1 MTGAPEREDDA
12 AVGSLGLRDN
22 GDHML
27 ADAELLRSGLAE
39 RDDARG
45 MITEVHGG
53 LVTRDGG
60 DGSLDGVTHPQR
72 SQGALGGLSG
82 KQLFHRHGIDGHAR
96 RAGKGRA
103 IQFRKP
109 EQGGP
114 PVNSTAR
121 WPKRLEHLAW
131 LLRAEAVAVVVA
143 TADPPSTLFAHRIEA
158 ADWHAI
164 LGQDAFA
171 RAAGGAFAVSVPSGR
186 WGDGSAFAVVA
197 PIETWNG
204 PAVLCALRREMPF
217 DALDVIAATSAA
229 QLLAMMASDGRELAG
244 AQRRAAELDQRLD
257 VLGGIGEGLVD
268 ARDASAVLARAAA
281 EVARRM
287 GADATSI
294 MLIEGDELRLRA
306 SVGLP
311 TEVHLGRGQRLDQ
324 GIAGWVARSGEKIVL
339 RGRVTDERFHGVDPD
354 ARESISVPLRVG
366 DDVLGVLS
374 VKRPH
379 EAEGFSGR
387 QTLLDG
393 IAADLSR
400 ALQAMN
406 VIAALEQQ
414 RQHAEGYADVALAV
428 AAGDAHA
435 AARAAAE
442 SFGHHAVALRSASGN
457 VLAVYS
463 QDDDPECR
471 AAALSASES
480 SVGGA
485 DVAGATGVGFARHDP
500 LYEPDDAEVAQR
512 AADTLALL
520 GRAELKRESGR
531 VLRVLAVEDHPVM
544 QLGVRA
550 LLEREGLIVV
560 GLTSTCTEAIGL
572 LEEAQPDVVLCD
584 LHLPDADGAEAIIR
598 LRSEAPA
605 LPIVAFSID
614 RSPELIRS
622 VLRAGGNGYVS
633 KDTPASRVIAAL
645 HAAVEGLV
653 PLGRESASAIA
664 KSEAPDPRAQQRGE
678 AEPERAA
685 KSAAPVPNGG
695 TPSGPAEEAST
706 HEPLTPR
713 ELELL
718 RYMAEGYTNKE
729 IARAMVLAEDTVKK
743 GVQMLIAKL
752 GAADRTHAVVL
763 ALRNHLID

>member
-1 MTGAPEREDDA
+1 
-12 AVGSLGLRDN
+12 
-22 GDHML
+22 
-27 ADAELLRSGLAE
+27 
-39 RDDARG
+39 
-45 MITEVHGG
+45 
-53 LVTRDGG
+53 VT
-60 DGSLDGVTHPQR
+60 
-72 SQGALGGLSG
+72 
-82 KQLFHRHGIDGHAR
+82 
-96 RAGKGRA
+96 
-103 IQFRKP
+103 
-109 EQGGP
+109 
-114 PVNSTAR
+114 VNSTAR
-121 WPKRLEHLAW
+121 WPARLEHLAW

-143 TADPPSTLFAHRIEA
+143 TADPPSTVFSHRIDG
-158 ADWHAI
+158 ADWNSI

-171 RAAGGAFAVSVPSGR
+171 RAAGGAFAVAVPSGR
-186 WGDGSAFAVVA
+186 WGDEAAFAVVA

-204 PAVLCALRREMPF
+204 PAVLCALRREIPF
-217 DALDVIAATSAA
+217 DALDVIAASSAA
-229 QLLAMMASDGRELAG
+229 QLLALMASDGRDLAN
-244 AQRRAAELDQRLD
+244 AQRQATELDERLD

-287 GADATSI
+287 GAGASSI
-294 MLIEGDELRLRA
+294 MLVEGDELRLRA

-311 TEVHLGRGQRLDQ
+311 SDVHLGRGQRLDE
-324 GIAGWVARSGEKIVL
+324 GIAGWVATSGEKVVL

-366 DDVLGVLS
+366 DEVLGVLS
-374 VKRPH
+374 VKRPQ
-379 EAEGFSGR
+379 EPDGFTGR

-400 ALQAMN
+400 SLRAMN
-406 VIAALEQQ
+406 VISTLQ
-414 RQHAEGYADVALAV
+414 RERERAQGFADVALAV
-428 AAGDAHA
+428 AAGDAHR

-442 SFGHHAVALRSASGN
+442 GFGHHAVALRGPSGK
-457 VLAVYS
+457 VLGVYAP
-463 QDDDPECR
+463 DDDPGCR

-480 SVGGA
+480 
-485 DVAGATGVGFARHDP
+485 VAGIDAPGATGVGFARHDP
-500 LYEPDDAEVAQR
+500 AYEADDAELGQR
-512 AADTLALL
+512 TADTLALL
-520 GRAELKRESGR
+520 GRAEVKREGGR

-544 QLGVRA
+544 QLGVRS

-560 GLTSTCTEAIGL
+560 GLTSTCAEAIGL

-584 LHLPDADGAEAIIR
+584 LHLPDADGADAITR
-598 LRSEAPA
+598 LRAEAPA

-614 RSPELIRS
+614 RSPELIRA

-653 PLGRESASAIA
+653 ALGREAAASIA
-664 KSEAPDPRAQQRGE
+664 KVEG
-678 AEPERAA
+678 AEPRTQAH
-685 KSAAPVPNGG
+685 AAPAEPDNTRGDTRGDKGTAAAVPNGD
-695 TPSGPAEEAST
+695 TPDGSSEGSTPHEA
-706 HEPLTPR
+706 LTPR

-729 IARAMVLAEDTVKK
+729 VARAMVLAEDTVKK

>member
-1 MTGAPEREDDA
+1 MLGER
-12 AVGSLGLRDN
+12 
-22 GDHML
+22 
-27 ADAELLRSGLAE
+27 
-39 RDDARG
+39 
-45 MITEVHGG
+45 
-53 LVTRDGG
+53 
-60 DGSLDGVTHPQR
+60 
-72 SQGALGGLSG
+72 
-82 KQLFHRHGIDGHAR
+82 
-96 RAGKGRA
+96 GKGRA

-109 EQGGP
+109 ERGGP

-143 TADPPSTLFAHRIEA
+143 ATDPPSTVFSHRIES

-164 LGQDAFA
+164 LGADAFA

-186 WGDGSAFAVVA
+186 WGEGEEAAFAVVA

-204 PAVLCALRREMPF
+204 PAVLCALRRQMPF
-217 DALDVIAATSAA
+217 DALDVVAATSAA
-229 QLLAMMASDGRELAG
+229 QLLALMASDGRDLAS

-287 GADATSI
+287 GAGATSI
-294 MLIEGDELRLRA
+294 MLVEGDELRLRA

-311 TEVHLGRGQRLDQ
+311 TNVHLGRGQRLGE
-324 GIAGWVARSGEKIVL
+324 GIAGWVATSGEKIVL
-339 RGRVTDERFHGVDPD
+339 RGRVTDERFQGVDPE

-374 VKRPH
+374 VKRPQ
-379 EAEGFSGR
+379 EADGFSGR

-406 VIAALEQQ
+406 VIAALE
-414 RQHAEGYADVALAV
+414 REREHAEGFADVAFAV
-428 AAGDAHA
+428 AAGDAHG

-442 SFGHHAVALRSASGN
+442 SFGHHAVALRDPSGK
-457 VLAVYS
+457 VLAVYAP
-463 QDDDPECR
+463 DDDPECR

-480 SVGGA
+480 GGSGGVVGT
-485 DVAGATGVGFARHDP
+485 TGVGFARHDDP
-500 LYEPDDAEVAQR
+500 TYEPDEAALAQR

-520 GRAELKRESGR
+520 GRAEIKRER
-531 VLRVLAVEDHPVM
+531 RAVLRVLAVEDHPVM

-560 GLTSTCTEAIGL
+560 GLTSTCSEAIGL

-584 LHLPDADGAEAIIR
+584 LHLPDADGAEAVAR
-598 LRSEAPA
+598 LRAEAPA

-614 RSPELIRS
+614 RSPELIRA
-622 VLRAGGNGYVS
+622 VLRAGGNGYIS
-633 KDTPASRVIAAL
+633 KDAPASRVIAAL

-653 PLGRESASAIA
+653 ALGREAAASIA
-664 KSEAPDPRAQQRGE
+664 RADVSDLPTPPRGE
-678 AEPERAA
+678 PIEPE
-685 KSAAPVPNGG
+685 SAGKGVPSVVPNGVAPNG
-695 TPSGPAEEAST
+695 SGEGALT

-713 ELELL
+713 ELGML

-729 IARAMVLAEDTVKK
+729 VARAMVLAEDTVKK

>member
-1 MTGAPEREDDA
+1 
-12 AVGSLGLRDN
+12 VFS
-22 GDHML
+22 
-27 ADAELLRSGLAE
+27 
-39 RDDARG
+39 
-45 MITEVHGG
+45 
-53 LVTRDGG
+53 
-60 DGSLDGVTHPQR
+60 
-72 SQGALGGLSG
+72 
-82 KQLFHRHGIDGHAR
+82 
-96 RAGKGRA
+96 
-103 IQFRKP
+103 
-109 EQGGP
+109 
-114 PVNSTAR
+114 
-121 WPKRLEHLAW
+121 
-131 LLRAEAVAVVVA
+131 
-143 TADPPSTLFAHRIEA
+143 HRIEG

-186 WGDGSAFAVVA
+186 WGDEVAFAVVA

-217 DALDVIAATSAA
+217 DTLDVIAATSAA
-229 QLLAMMASDGRELAG
+229 QLLAMMASDGRDLAG
-244 AQRRAAELDQRLD
+244 AQRRAAELDERLD

-287 GADATSI
+287 GAGASSI
-294 MLIEGDELRLRA
+294 MLVEGDELRLRA

-311 TEVHLGRGQRLDQ
+311 TNIRLGSAQRLGE
-324 GIAGWVARSGEKIVL
+324 GIAGWVATSGEKIVL

-374 VKRPH
+374 VKRPQ
-379 EAEGFSGR
+379 EADGFSGR

-406 VIAALEQQ
+406 VIAALQ
-414 RQHAEGYADVALAV
+414 REREHAEGFADVALAV
-428 AAGDAHA
+428 AAGDPHA
-435 AARAAAE
+435 AARATAE
-442 SFGHHAVALRSASGN
+442 SFGHHAVALRSASGK
-457 VLAVYS
+457 VLAVYAP
-463 QDDDPECR
+463 DDDPDCR
-471 AAALSASES
+471 AAALAASES
-480 SVGGA
+480 LGGGA
-485 DVAGATGVGFARHDP
+485 DIAGATGVGFARHDP
-500 LYEPDDAEVAQR
+500 SYEPDEAALAQR
-512 AADTLALL
+512 AADTLALI
-520 GRAELKRESGR
+520 GRAEIRRESGR

-560 GLTSTCTEAIGL
+560 GLTSTCSEAIGL
-572 LEEAQPDVVLCD
+572 LEDAQPDVVLCD
-584 LHLPDADGAEAIIR
+584 LHLPDADGAEAIARIR
-598 LRSEAPA
+598 AEAPA

-614 RSPELIRS
+614 RSPDLVRA

-653 PLGRESASAIA
+653 VLGREAASSIA
-664 KSEAPDPRAQQRGE
+664 KPESIEAKIPPRPE
-678 AEPERAA
+678 PAEPGNGG
-685 KSAAPVPNGG
+685 KVQSAAMPNGG
-695 TPSGPAEEAST
+695 TPNGPTDSTAT

-729 IARAMVLAEDTVKK
+729 VARAMVLAEDTVKK

-763 ALRNHLID
+763 ALRGHLIE

>member
-1 MTGAPEREDDA
+1 
-12 AVGSLGLRDN
+12 
-22 GDHML
+22 
-27 ADAELLRSGLAE
+27 
-39 RDDARG
+39 
-45 MITEVHGG
+45 
-53 LVTRDGG
+53 
-60 DGSLDGVTHPQR
+60 
-72 SQGALGGLSG
+72 
-82 KQLFHRHGIDGHAR
+82 
-96 RAGKGRA
+96 
-103 IQFRKP
+103 
-109 EQGGP
+109 
-114 PVNSTAR
+114 
-121 WPKRLEHLAW
+121 
-131 LLRAEAVAVVVA
+131 VAVVVA
-143 TADPPSTLFAHRIEA
+143 TADPPSTLFSHRIEA

-164 LGQDAFA
+164 LGEDAFA

-186 WGDGSAFAVVA
+186 WGDEAAFAVVS

-217 DALDVIAATSAA
+217 DALDVVAATSAA
-229 QLLAMMASDGRELAG
+229 QLLALMASDGRDLAG
-244 AQRRAAELDQRLD
+244 AQRRAAELDERLD
-257 VLGGIGEGLVD
+257 VLGGLGAGLVD

-287 GADATSI
+287 GAGATSI

-311 TEVHLGRGQRLDQ
+311 SEVRLGRGQRLSE
-324 GIAGWVARSGEKIVL
+324 GIAGWVATSGEKIVL
-339 RGRVTDERFHGVDPD
+339 SGRVTDERFHGVDPD

-366 DDVLGVLS
+366 DDMLGVLS
-374 VKRPH
+374 VKRPQ
-379 EAEGFSGR
+379 EADGFSGR

-406 VIAALEQQ
+406 VISALQQQ
-414 RQHAEGYADVALAV
+414 REHAEGFADVALAV
-428 AAGDAHA
+428 AAGDARG

-442 SFGHHAVALRSASGN
+442 SFGHHAVALRNAKGR
-457 VLAVYS
+457 VIAVYAD
-463 QDDDPECR
+463 DDDPDCR

-480 SVGGA
+480 PLSTTGSLRSSDTA
-485 DVAGATGVGFARHDP
+485 QATGVGFARHDP
-500 LYEPDDAEVAQR
+500 AYERDDAALAQR
-512 AADTLALL
+512 TADTLALL
-520 GRAELKRESGR
+520 GRTTEMRRESGR

-550 LLEREGLIVV
+550 LLEREGLNVV
-560 GLTSTCTEAIGL
+560 GLTSTCSEAIGL

-584 LHLPDADGAEAIIR
+584 LHLPDATGAEAIARIR
-598 LRSEAPA
+598 DEAPA

-614 RSPELIRS
+614 RSPELIRA

-653 PLGRESASAIA
+653 AISKEAAASIA
-664 KSEAPDPRAQQRGE
+664 KLDLLEADVQ
-678 AEPERAA
+678 
-685 KSAAPVPNGG
+685 VPNGAKEHDAASKPAA
-695 TPSGPAEEAST
+695 TPTGATPNGVPPNGSGESPT
-706 HEPLTPR
+706 QHDPLTPR

-729 IARAMVLAEDTVKK
+729 VARAMVLAEDTVKK

-763 ALRNHLID
+763 ALRNHLIE

>member
-1 MTGAPEREDDA
+1 MLGER
-12 AVGSLGLRDN
+12 
-22 GDHML
+22 
-27 ADAELLRSGLAE
+27 
-39 RDDARG
+39 
-45 MITEVHGG
+45 
-53 LVTRDGG
+53 
-60 DGSLDGVTHPQR
+60 
-72 SQGALGGLSG
+72 
-82 KQLFHRHGIDGHAR
+82 
-96 RAGKGRA
+96 GKGRA

-109 EQGGP
+109 ERGGP

-143 TADPPSTLFAHRIEA
+143 ATDPPSTVFSHRIES

-164 LGQDAFA
+164 LGADAFA

-186 WGDGSAFAVVA
+186 WGEGEEAAFAVVA

-204 PAVLCALRREMPF
+204 PAVLCALRRQMPF
-217 DALDVIAATSAA
+217 DALDVVAATSAA
-229 QLLAMMASDGRELAG
+229 QLLALMASDGRDLAS

-287 GADATSI
+287 GAGATSI
-294 MLIEGDELRLRA
+294 MLVEGDELRLRA

-311 TEVHLGRGQRLDQ
+311 TNVHLGRGQRLGE
-324 GIAGWVARSGEKIVL
+324 GIAGWVATSGEKIVL
-339 RGRVTDERFHGVDPD
+339 RGRVTDERFQGVDPE

-374 VKRPH
+374 VKRPQ
-379 EAEGFSGR
+379 EADGFSGR

-406 VIAALEQQ
+406 VIAALE
-414 RQHAEGYADVALAV
+414 REREHAEGFADVAFAV
-428 AAGDAHA
+428 AAGDAHG

-442 SFGHHAVALRSASGN
+442 SFGHHAVALRDPSGK
-457 VLAVYS
+457 VLAVYAP
-463 QDDDPECR
+463 DDDPECR

-480 SVGGA
+480 GGSGGVVGT
-485 DVAGATGVGFARHDP
+485 TGVGFARHDDP
-500 LYEPDDAEVAQR
+500 TYEPDEAALAQR

-520 GRAELKRESGR
+520 GRAEIKRER
-531 VLRVLAVEDHPVM
+531 RAVLRVLAVEDHPVM

-560 GLTSTCTEAIGL
+560 GLTSTCSEAIGL

-584 LHLPDADGAEAIIR
+584 LHLPDADGAEAVAR
-598 LRSEAPA
+598 LRAEAPA

-614 RSPELIRS
+614 RSPELIRA
-622 VLRAGGNGYVS
+622 VLRAGGNGYIS
-633 KDTPASRVIAAL
+633 KDAPASRVIAAL

-653 PLGRESASAIA
+653 ALGREAAASIA
-664 KSEAPDPRAQQRGE
+664 RADVSDLPTPPRGE
-678 AEPERAA
+678 PIEPE
-685 KSAAPVPNGG
+685 SAGKGVPSVVPNGVAPNG
-695 TPSGPAEEAST
+695 SGEGALT

-729 IARAMVLAEDTVKK
+729 VARAMVLAEDTVKK

>member
-1 MTGAPEREDDA
+1 VPRTLPQTGGEE
-12 AVGSLGLRDN
+12 
-22 GDHML
+22 
-27 ADAELLRSGLAE
+27 E
-39 RDDARG
+39 
-45 MITEVHGG
+45 T
-53 LVTRDGG
+53 
-60 DGSLDGVTHPQR
+60 
-72 SQGALGGLSG
+72 
-82 KQLFHRHGIDGHAR
+82 
-96 RAGKGRA
+96 
-103 IQFRKP
+103 
-109 EQGGP
+109 
-114 PVNSTAR
+114 VNSTAR
-121 WPKRLEHLAW
+121 WPQRLEHLAW

-143 TADPPSTLFAHRIEA
+143 TADPPSTVFSHRIDA

-186 WGDGSAFAVVA
+186 WGDESAFAVVA

-217 DALDVIAATSAA
+217 DTLDVIAATSAA
-229 QLLAMMASDGRELAG
+229 QLLALMASDGRDLAS
-244 AQRRAAELDQRLD
+244 AQRQAAELDERLD
-257 VLGGIGEGLVD
+257 VLGGIGDGLVD

-287 GADATSI
+287 GAGASSI
-294 MLIEGDELRLRA
+294 MLVEGNELRLRA

-311 TEVHLGRGQRLDQ
+311 TEVHLGSGQRLGE
-324 GIAGWVARSGEKIVL
+324 GIAGWVATSGEKIVL
-339 RGRVTDERFHGVDPD
+339 RGRVSDERFHGVDPD
-354 ARESISVPLRVG
+354 ARESISVPLRIG

-400 ALQAMN
+400 ALRAMN
-406 VIAALEQQ
+406 VIANLQ
-414 RQHAEGYADVALAV
+414 RQREHAEGFADVALAV
-428 AAGDAHA
+428 AAGDAHG

-442 SFGHHAVALRSASGN
+442 SFGHHAVALRSPSGK
-457 VLAVYS
+457 VLAVYAA
-463 QDDDPECR
+463 DDDPDCR

-480 SVGGA
+480 VA
-485 DVAGATGVGFARHDP
+485 ATDVTGATGVGFARHDP
-500 LYEPDDAEVAQR
+500 TYETDDAALAQR
-512 AADTLALL
+512 TADTLALL
-520 GRAELKRESGR
+520 GRAEVKREGGR

-550 LLEREGLIVV
+550 LLEREGLVVV
-560 GLTSTCTEAIGL
+560 GLTATCSEAIGL
-572 LEEAQPDVVLCD
+572 LEEAQPDVILCD
-584 LHLPDADGAEAIIR
+584 LHLPDADGAEAITR
-598 LRSEAPA
+598 LRAEAPA

-614 RSPELIRS
+614 RSPELIRA

-653 PLGRESASAIA
+653 ALGREAATSIA
-664 KSEAPDPRAQQRGE
+664 RIDGVEPRAQTQ
-678 AEPERAA
+678 
-685 KSAAPVPNGG
+685 AAPVEPESARVEKAATTAAPSGG
-695 TPSGPAEEAST
+695 TPNGSGGDST
-706 HEPLTPR
+706 SHEPLTPR

-729 IARAMVLAEDTVKK
+729 VARAMVLAEDTVKK

>member
-1 MTGAPEREDDA
+1 
-12 AVGSLGLRDN
+12 
-22 GDHML
+22 
-27 ADAELLRSGLAE
+27 
-39 RDDARG
+39 
-45 MITEVHGG
+45 
-53 LVTRDGG
+53 
-60 DGSLDGVTHPQR
+60 
-72 SQGALGGLSG
+72 
-82 KQLFHRHGIDGHAR
+82 
-96 RAGKGRA
+96 
-103 IQFRKP
+103 
-109 EQGGP
+109 
-114 PVNSTAR
+114 
-121 WPKRLEHLAW
+121 
-131 LLRAEAVAVVVA
+131 
-143 TADPPSTLFAHRIEA
+143 
-158 ADWHAI
+158 
-164 LGQDAFA
+164 
-171 RAAGGAFAVSVPSGR
+171 
-186 WGDGSAFAVVA
+186 VVA

-217 DALDVIAATSAA
+217 DTLDVIAATSAA
-229 QLLAMMASDGRELAG
+229 QLLAMMASDGRDLAG
-244 AQRRAAELDQRLD
+244 AQRRAAELDERLD

-287 GADATSI
+287 GAGASSI
-294 MLIEGDELRLRA
+294 MLVEGDELRLRA

-311 TEVHLGRGQRLDQ
+311 TDVPLGSAQRLGE
-324 GIAGWVARSGEKIVL
+324 GIAGWVATSGEKIVL

-374 VKRPH
+374 VKRPQ

-406 VIAALEQQ
+406 VIAALQ
-414 RQHAEGYADVALAV
+414 REREHAEGFADVALAV
-428 AAGDAHA
+428 AAGDPHA

-442 SFGHHAVALRSASGN
+442 SFGHHAVALRNASGT
-457 VLAVYS
+457 VLAVYAP
-463 QDDDPECR
+463 DDDPDCR

-480 SVGGA
+480 VGSSA
-485 DVAGATGVGFARHDP
+485 EMQGATSVGFARHDP
-500 LYEPDDAEVAQR
+500 SYEPDEAAQAQR
-512 AADTLALL
+512 VADTLALV
-520 GRAELKRESGR
+520 GRAEIRRESGR
-531 VLRVLAVEDHPVM
+531 VLRVLAIEDHPVM

-550 LLEREGLIVV
+550 LLEREGLVVV
-560 GLTSTCTEAIGL
+560 GLTSTCSEAIGL
-572 LEEAQPDVVLCD
+572 LEDAQPDVVLCD
-584 LHLPDADGAEAIIR
+584 LHLPDADGAEAVAR
-598 LRSEAPA
+598 LRAEAPA

-614 RSPELIRS
+614 RSPDLVRA
-622 VLRAGGNGYVS
+622 VLRAGGNGFVS

-653 PLGRESASAIA
+653 ALGRDAATSIA
-664 KSEAPDPRAQQRGE
+664 KAEAIGPKAAARPE
-678 AEPERAA
+678 PAEPDNDG
-685 KSAAPVPNGG
+685 KAAPAAVPNGV
-695 TPSGPAEEAST
+695 TPNGPGESTAT

-729 IARAMVLAEDTVKK
+729 VARAMVLAEDTVKK

-763 ALRNHLID
+763 ALRNHLIE

>member
-1 MTGAPEREDDA
+1 
-12 AVGSLGLRDN
+12 
-22 GDHML
+22 
-27 ADAELLRSGLAE
+27 
-39 RDDARG
+39 
-45 MITEVHGG
+45 
-53 LVTRDGG
+53 VT
-60 DGSLDGVTHPQR
+60 
-72 SQGALGGLSG
+72 
-82 KQLFHRHGIDGHAR
+82 
-96 RAGKGRA
+96 
-103 IQFRKP
+103 
-109 EQGGP
+109 
-114 PVNSTAR
+114 VNSTAR
-121 WPKRLEHLAW
+121 WPSRLEHLAW

-143 TADPPSTLFAHRIEA
+143 TADPPSTVFSHRIDS

-164 LGQDAFA
+164 LGEDAFA
-171 RAAGGAFAVSVPSGR
+171 RAAAGAFAVSVPSGR
-186 WGDGSAFAVVA
+186 WGDEAGFAVVA

-217 DALDVIAATSAA
+217 DALDVVAATSAA
-229 QLLAMMASDGRELAG
+229 QLLALMASDGRDLAG
-244 AQRRAAELDQRLD
+244 AQRRAAELDERLD
-257 VLGGIGEGLVD
+257 VLGGIGGGLVG

-287 GADATSI
+287 GAGASSI
-294 MLIEGDELRLRA
+294 MLVEGDELRLRA

-311 TEVHLGRGQRLDQ
+311 TEVRLGRGQRLDQ
-324 GIAGWVARSGEKIVL
+324 GIAGWVVTSGAKVVL

-374 VKRPH
+374 VKRPQ
-379 EAEGFSGR
+379 EADGFSGR

-406 VIAALEQQ
+406 VISALEQE
-414 RQHAEGYADVALAV
+414 REHAEGFSEVALAV
-428 AAGDAHA
+428 AAGDARG

-442 SFGHHAVALRSASGN
+442 SFGHHAVALRSGSGK
-457 VLAVYS
+457 VLAVYAP
-463 QDDDPECR
+463 DDDPECR
-471 AAALSASES
+471 AAALSASEL
-480 SVGGA
+480 GGST
-485 DVAGATGVGFARHDP
+485 DVAGASGVGFARHDP
-500 LYEPDDAEVAQR
+500 TYEPDEAALAQR
-512 AADTLALL
+512 TADTLALI
-520 GRAELKRESGR
+520 GRAELKRERGA

-560 GLTSTCTEAIGL
+560 GLTSTCSEAIGL

-584 LHLPDADGAEAIIR
+584 LHLPDADGAEAIAR

-614 RSPELIRS
+614 RNPELIRA
-622 VLRAGGNGYVS
+622 VIRAGGNGYVS
-633 KDTPASRVIAAL
+633 KDSPASRVIAAL

-653 PLGRESASAIA
+653 ALGREAASSIA
-664 KSEAPDPRAQQRGE
+664 KVDAIEPRPPADVE
-678 AEPERAA
+678 PVEPESLSR
-685 KSAAPVPNGG
+685 PTGPGVPNGV
-695 TPSGPAEEAST
+695 TPNGSAETAGAHEA
-706 HEPLTPR
+706 LTAR

>member
-1 MTGAPEREDDA
+1 MF
-12 AVGSLGLRDN
+12 S
-22 GDHML
+22 
-27 ADAELLRSGLAE
+27 
-39 RDDARG
+39 
-45 MITEVHGG
+45 
-53 LVTRDGG
+53 
-60 DGSLDGVTHPQR
+60 
-72 SQGALGGLSG
+72 
-82 KQLFHRHGIDGHAR
+82 
-96 RAGKGRA
+96 
-103 IQFRKP
+103 
-109 EQGGP
+109 
-114 PVNSTAR
+114 
-121 WPKRLEHLAW
+121 
-131 LLRAEAVAVVVA
+131 
-143 TADPPSTLFAHRIEA
+143 HRIEA

-186 WGDGSAFAVVA
+186 WGDEVAFAVVA

-217 DALDVIAATSAA
+217 DTLDVIAATSAA
-229 QLLAMMASDGRELAG
+229 QLLAMMASDGRDLAG
-244 AQRRAAELDQRLD
+244 AQRRAAELDERLD
-257 VLGGIGEGLVD
+257 VLGGIGDGLVD

-287 GADATSI
+287 GAGASSI
-294 MLIEGDELRLRA
+294 MLVEGDELRLRA

-311 TEVHLGRGQRLDQ
+311 TSVRLGRAQRLGE
-324 GIAGWVARSGEKIVL
+324 GIAGWVATSGEKIVL

-374 VKRPH
+374 VKRPQ

-406 VIAALEQQ
+406 VIAALE
-414 RQHAEGYADVALAV
+414 REREHAEGFADVALAV
-428 AAGDAHA
+428 AAGDPHA

-442 SFGHHAVALRSASGN
+442 SFGHHAVALRNTSGK
-457 VLAVYS
+457 VLAVYAP
-463 QDDDPECR
+463 DDDPDCR
-471 AAALSASES
+471 AAALSASEP
-480 SVGGA
+480 VGSMA

-500 LYEPDDAEVAQR
+500 SYEPDEAALAQR
-512 AADTLALL
+512 AADTLALI
-520 GRAELKRESGR
+520 GHAEHRRESGR

-550 LLEREGLIVV
+550 LLEREGLVVV
-560 GLTSTCTEAIGL
+560 GLTSTCSEAIGL
-572 LEEAQPDVVLCD
+572 LEDAQPDVVLCD
-584 LHLPDADGAEAIIR
+584 LHLPDADGAEAIAR
-598 LRSEAPA
+598 LRAEAPA

-614 RSPELIRS
+614 RSPDLVRA

-653 PLGRESASAIA
+653 VLGREAASSIA
-664 KSEAPDPRAQQRGE
+664 KPESIEARIPTRPE
-678 AEPERAA
+678 SAEPGNGG
-685 KSAAPVPNGG
+685 KVPSAAVPNGG
-695 TPSGPAEEAST
+695 TPNGPGDSTAT

-729 IARAMVLAEDTVKK
+729 VARAMVLAEDTVKK

-763 ALRNHLID
+763 ALRSHLID

>member
-1 MTGAPEREDDA
+1 
-12 AVGSLGLRDN
+12 
-22 GDHML
+22 
-27 ADAELLRSGLAE
+27 
-39 RDDARG
+39 
-45 MITEVHGG
+45 
-53 LVTRDGG
+53 
-60 DGSLDGVTHPQR
+60 
-72 SQGALGGLSG
+72 
-82 KQLFHRHGIDGHAR
+82 
-96 RAGKGRA
+96 
-103 IQFRKP
+103 
-109 EQGGP
+109 
-114 PVNSTAR
+114 
-121 WPKRLEHLAW
+121 
-131 LLRAEAVAVVVA
+131 VAVVVA
-143 TADPPSTLFAHRIEA
+143 TADPPATVFSHRIDA

-164 LGQDAFA
+164 LGEDAFA

-186 WGDGSAFAVVA
+186 WGDEAAFAVVA

-204 PAVLCALRREMPF
+204 PAVLCALRREVPF
-217 DALDVIAATSAA
+217 DALDVVAATSAA
-229 QLLAMMASDGRELAG
+229 QLLAMMASDGRDLAG
-244 AQRRAAELDQRLD
+244 AQRHAAELDERLD
-257 VLGGIGEGLVD
+257 VLGGLGEGLVD

-281 EVARRM
+281 EIARRM
-287 GADATSI
+287 GAGATSI
-294 MLIEGDELRLRA
+294 MLVEGDELRLRA

-311 TEVHLGRGQRLDQ
+311 SEVRLGRGQRLSE
-324 GIAGWVARSGEKIVL
+324 GIAGWVATSGEKVVL
-339 RGRVTDERFHGVDPD
+339 SGRVTDERFHGVDPD

-374 VKRPH
+374 VKRPQ
-379 EAEGFSGR
+379 ETDGFSGR

-406 VIAALEQQ
+406 VISALQQQ
-414 RQHAEGYADVALAV
+414 REHAEGFADVALAV
-428 AAGDAHA
+428 AAGDARG

-442 SFGHHAVALRSASGN
+442 SFGHHAVALRDASGK
-457 VLAVYS
+457 VIAVYA
-463 QDDDPECR
+463 DEDDPDCR

-480 SVGGA
+480 IGRA
-485 DVAGATGVGFARHDP
+485 DAAGATGVGFARHDP
-500 LYEPDDAEVAQR
+500 AYEPDEAALAQR

-520 GRAELKRESGR
+520 GRTTEMRRESGR

-550 LLEREGLIVV
+550 LLEREGLNVV
-560 GLTSTCTEAIGL
+560 GLTSTCSEAIGL

-584 LHLPDADGAEAIIR
+584 LHLPDATGAEAITRIR
-598 LRSEAPA
+598 IEAPA

-614 RSPELIRS
+614 RTPELIRA

-653 PLGRESASAIA
+653 AISREAAASIA
-664 KSEAPDPRAQQRGE
+664 KLDLLESSAQPPIQSK
-678 AEPERAA
+678 EPEAA
-685 KSAAPVPNGG
+685 SKPGATPYGATPNGAPPNG
-695 TPSGPAEEAST
+695 SADSPSQ

-729 IARAMVLAEDTVKK
+729 VARAMVLAEDTVKK

-763 ALRNHLID
+763 ALRNHLIE

>member
-1 MTGAPEREDDA
+1 
-12 AVGSLGLRDN
+12 
-22 GDHML
+22 
-27 ADAELLRSGLAE
+27 
-39 RDDARG
+39 
-45 MITEVHGG
+45 
-53 LVTRDGG
+53 
-60 DGSLDGVTHPQR
+60 
-72 SQGALGGLSG
+72 
-82 KQLFHRHGIDGHAR
+82 
-96 RAGKGRA
+96 
-103 IQFRKP
+103 
-109 EQGGP
+109 
-114 PVNSTAR
+114 
-121 WPKRLEHLAW
+121 
-131 LLRAEAVAVVVA
+131 VAVVVA
-143 TADPPSTLFAHRIEA
+143 TADPPSTLFSHRIEA

-164 LGQDAFA
+164 LGEDAFA

-186 WGDGSAFAVVA
+186 WGDEAAFAVVS

-217 DALDVIAATSAA
+217 DALDVVAATSAA
-229 QLLAMMASDGRELAG
+229 QLLALMASDGRDLAG
-244 AQRRAAELDQRLD
+244 AQRRAAELDERLD
-257 VLGGIGEGLVD
+257 VLGGLGAGLVD

-287 GADATSI
+287 GAGATSI

-311 TEVHLGRGQRLDQ
+311 SEVRLGRGQRLSE
-324 GIAGWVARSGEKIVL
+324 GIAGWVATSGEKIVL
-339 RGRVTDERFHGVDPD
+339 SGRVTDERFHGVDPD

-366 DDVLGVLS
+366 DDMLGVLS
-374 VKRPH
+374 VKRPQ
-379 EAEGFSGR
+379 EADGFSGR

-406 VIAALEQQ
+406 VISALQQQ
-414 RQHAEGYADVALAV
+414 REHAEGFADVALAV
-428 AAGDAHA
+428 AAGDARG

-442 SFGHHAVALRSASGN
+442 SFGHHAVALRNAKGR
-457 VLAVYS
+457 VIAVYAD
-463 QDDDPECR
+463 DDDPDCR

-480 SVGGA
+480 PLSTTGSLRSSDTA
-485 DVAGATGVGFARHDP
+485 QATGVGFARHDP
-500 LYEPDDAEVAQR
+500 AYERDDAALAQR
-512 AADTLALL
+512 TADTLALL
-520 GRAELKRESGR
+520 GRTTEMRRESGR

-550 LLEREGLIVV
+550 LLEREGLNVV
-560 GLTSTCTEAIGL
+560 GLTSTCSEAIGL

-584 LHLPDADGAEAIIR
+584 LHLPDATGAEAITRIR
-598 LRSEAPA
+598 DEAPA

-614 RSPELIRS
+614 RSPELIRA

-653 PLGRESASAIA
+653 AISKEAAASIA
-664 KSEAPDPRAQQRGE
+664 KLDLLEADVQ
-678 AEPERAA
+678 
-685 KSAAPVPNGG
+685 VPNGAKEHDAASKPAA
-695 TPSGPAEEAST
+695 TPTGATPNGVPPNGSGESPT
-706 HEPLTPR
+706 QHDPLTPR

-729 IARAMVLAEDTVKK
+729 VARAMVLAEDTVKK

-752 GAADRTHAVVL
+752 LAADRTHAVVL
-763 ALRNHLID
+763 ALRNHLIE

>member
-1 MTGAPEREDDA
+1 M
-12 AVGSLGLRDN
+12 
-22 GDHML
+22 
-27 ADAELLRSGLAE
+27 
-39 RDDARG
+39 
-45 MITEVHGG
+45 
-53 LVTRDGG
+53 
-60 DGSLDGVTHPQR
+60 
-72 SQGALGGLSG
+72 
-82 KQLFHRHGIDGHAR
+82 
-96 RAGKGRA
+96 
-103 IQFRKP
+103 
-109 EQGGP
+109 
-114 PVNSTAR
+114 
-121 WPKRLEHLAW
+121 
-131 LLRAEAVAVVVA
+131 AVVVA
-143 TADPPSTLFAHRIEA
+143 TADPPSTLFSHRIDA

-164 LGQDAFA
+164 LGEDAFA

-186 WGDGSAFAVVA
+186 WGDEAAFAVVS

-217 DALDVIAATSAA
+217 DALDVVAATSAA
-229 QLLAMMASDGRELAG
+229 QLLALMASDGRDLAG
-244 AQRRAAELDQRLD
+244 AQRRAAELDERLD
-257 VLGGIGEGLVD
+257 VLGGLGEGLVD

-287 GADATSI
+287 GAGATSI

-311 TEVHLGRGQRLDQ
+311 SEVRLGRGQRLSE
-324 GIAGWVARSGEKIVL
+324 GIAGWVATSGEKIAL
-339 RGRVTDERFHGVDPD
+339 SGRVTDERFHGVDPD

-366 DDVLGVLS
+366 DDMLGVLS
-374 VKRPH
+374 VKRPQ
-379 EAEGFSGR
+379 EADGFSGR

-406 VIAALEQQ
+406 VISALQ
-414 RQHAEGYADVALAV
+414 RQREHAEGFADVALAV
-428 AAGDAHA
+428 AAGDARG

-442 SFGHHAVALRSASGN
+442 SFGHHAVALRDAKGK
-457 VLAVYS
+457 VIAVYA
-463 QDDDPECR
+463 DEDDPDCR

-480 SVGGA
+480 PLSPTESLRSSDTA
-485 DVAGATGVGFARHDP
+485 QATGVGFARHDP
-500 LYEPDDAEVAQR
+500 AYEPDDAALAQR

-520 GRAELKRESGR
+520 GRTTEMRRESGR

-550 LLEREGLIVV
+550 LLEREGLNVV
-560 GLTSTCTEAIGL
+560 GLTSTCSEAIGL

-584 LHLPDADGAEAIIR
+584 LHLPDATGAEAVARI
-598 LRSEAPA
+598 RSEAPA

-614 RSPELIRS
+614 RSPELIRA
-622 VLRAGGNGYVS
+622 VLRAGGNGYIS

-653 PLGRESASAIA
+653 AISREAAASIA
-664 KSEAPDPRAQQRGE
+664 KLEPFESNAQAPSPSKEPDATTRAG
-678 AEPERAA
+678 ATPTGAT
-685 KSAAPVPNGG
+685 PNGVHPNG
-695 TPSGPAEEAST
+695 SSETST
-706 HEPLTPR
+706 QHEPLTPR

-729 IARAMVLAEDTVKK
+729 VARAMVLAEDTVKK

-763 ALRNHLID
+763 ALRNHLIE

>member
-1 MTGAPEREDDA
+1 
-12 AVGSLGLRDN
+12 
-22 GDHML
+22 
-27 ADAELLRSGLAE
+27 
-39 RDDARG
+39 
-45 MITEVHGG
+45 
-53 LVTRDGG
+53 
-60 DGSLDGVTHPQR
+60 
-72 SQGALGGLSG
+72 
-82 KQLFHRHGIDGHAR
+82 
-96 RAGKGRA
+96 
-103 IQFRKP
+103 
-109 EQGGP
+109 
-114 PVNSTAR
+114 
-121 WPKRLEHLAW
+121 
-131 LLRAEAVAVVVA
+131 VAVVVA
-143 TADPPSTLFAHRIEA
+143 AADPPSTVFSHRIDA

-164 LGQDAFA
+164 LGEDAFA

-186 WGDGSAFAVVA
+186 WGDEAAFAVVA

-217 DALDVIAATSAA
+217 DALDVVAATSAA
-229 QLLAMMASDGRELAG
+229 QLLAMMASDGRDLAG
-244 AQRRAAELDQRLD
+244 AQRRAAELDERLD
-257 VLGGIGEGLVD
+257 VLGGLGEGLVD

-287 GADATSI
+287 GAGATSI
-294 MLIEGDELRLRA
+294 MLVEGDELRLRA

-311 TEVHLGRGQRLDQ
+311 SEVRLGRGQRLSE
-324 GIAGWVARSGEKIVL
+324 GIAGWVATSGEKIVL
-339 RGRVTDERFHGVDPD
+339 SGRVNDERFHGVDPD

-374 VKRPH
+374 VKRPQ
-379 EAEGFSGR
+379 EADGFSGR

-406 VIAALEQQ
+406 VISALQQQ
-414 RQHAEGYADVALAV
+414 REHAEGFADVALAV
-428 AAGDAHA
+428 AAGDAHG

-442 SFGHHAVALRSASGN
+442 SFGHHAVALRNASGK
-457 VLAVYS
+457 VIAVYAAE
-463 QDDDPECR
+463 DDPDCR

-480 SVGGA
+480 RLSA
-485 DVAGATGVGFARHDP
+485 SESLRSSDAAQATGVGFARHDP
-500 LYEPDDAEVAQR
+500 AYEPDEAALAQR

-520 GRAELKRESGR
+520 GRAAEMRRESGR

-550 LLEREGLIVV
+550 LLEREGLNVV
-560 GLTSTCTEAIGL
+560 GLTSTCSEAIGL

-584 LHLPDADGAEAIIR
+584 LHLPDATGAEAITRI
-598 LRSEAPA
+598 RSEAPA

-614 RSPELIRS
+614 RSPELIRA
-622 VLRAGGNGYVS
+622 VLRAGANGYVS

-653 PLGRESASAIA
+653 AISKEAAASIA
-664 KSEAPDPRAQQRGE
+664 KLDPLDPNAQ
-678 AEPERAA
+678 
-685 KSAAPVPNGG
+685 APVESKGLDAASKAGALPNGA
-695 TPSGPAEEAST
+695 TPNGVHPNGSGEGAT
-706 HEPLTPR
+706 QHEPLTPR

-729 IARAMVLAEDTVKK
+729 VARAMVLAEDTVKK

-763 ALRNHLID
+763 ALRNHLIE

>member
-1 MTGAPEREDDA
+1 MT
-12 AVGSLGLRDN
+12 
-22 GDHML
+22 
-27 ADAELLRSGLAE
+27 
-39 RDDARG
+39 
-45 MITEVHGG
+45 
-53 LVTRDGG
+53 
-60 DGSLDGVTHPQR
+60 
-72 SQGALGGLSG
+72 
-82 KQLFHRHGIDGHAR
+82 
-96 RAGKGRA
+96 
-103 IQFRKP
+103 
-109 EQGGP
+109 
-114 PVNSTAR
+114 VNSTAR
-121 WPKRLEHLAW
+121 WPARLEHLAW

-143 TADPPSTLFAHRIEA
+143 TADPPSTVFSHRIDA
-158 ADWHAI
+158 ADWNAI

-186 WGDGSAFAVVA
+186 WGDEAAFAVVA

-217 DALDVIAATSAA
+217 DTLDVIAASSAA
-229 QLLAMMASDGRELAG
+229 QLLALMASDGRDLAN
-244 AQRRAAELDQRLD
+244 AQRQATELDERLD

-287 GADATSI
+287 DAGASSI
-294 MLIEGDELRLRA
+294 MLVEGDELRLRA

-311 TEVHLGRGQRLDQ
+311 TNVHLGRGQRLGE
-324 GIAGWVARSGEKIVL
+324 GIAGWVATSGEKIVL

-379 EAEGFSGR
+379 DADGFSGR

-400 ALQAMN
+400 ALRAMN
-406 VIAALEQQ
+406 VISNLQ
-414 RQHAEGYADVALAV
+414 REREHAEGFADVALAV
-428 AAGDAHA
+428 AAGDAHG

-442 SFGHHAVALRSASGN
+442 AFGHHAVALRGRSGK
-457 VLAVYS
+457 VLAVYAG
-463 QDDDPECR
+463 DDDPECR

-480 SVGGA
+480 
-485 DVAGATGVGFARHDP
+485 VAGIDAPGATGVGFARHDP
-500 LYEPDDAEVAQR
+500 TYEGDEAELAQR
-512 AADTLALL
+512 TADTLALL
-520 GRAELKRESGR
+520 GRAEVKREGGR

-560 GLTSTCTEAIGL
+560 GLTSTCAEAVGL

-584 LHLPDADGAEAIIR
+584 LHLPDAEGADAIAR
-598 LRSEAPA
+598 LRAEAPA

-614 RSPELIRS
+614 RTPELIRA
-622 VLRAGGNGYVS
+622 VLRAGGNGYIS

-653 PLGRESASAIA
+653 ALGREAATSIA
-664 KSEAPDPRAQQRGE
+664 KVDG
-678 AEPERAA
+678 AEPRRQAP
-685 KSAAPVPNGG
+685 AAPAEPDSARGDTRADKGGATSVPNGA
-695 TPSGPAEEAST
+695 TPNGSSDSST
-706 HEPLTPR
+706 SHEPLTPR

-729 IARAMVLAEDTVKK
+729 VARAMVLAEDTVKK

>member
-1 MTGAPEREDDA
+1 MF
-12 AVGSLGLRDN
+12 S
-22 GDHML
+22 
-27 ADAELLRSGLAE
+27 
-39 RDDARG
+39 
-45 MITEVHGG
+45 
-53 LVTRDGG
+53 
-60 DGSLDGVTHPQR
+60 
-72 SQGALGGLSG
+72 
-82 KQLFHRHGIDGHAR
+82 
-96 RAGKGRA
+96 
-103 IQFRKP
+103 
-109 EQGGP
+109 
-114 PVNSTAR
+114 
-121 WPKRLEHLAW
+121 
-131 LLRAEAVAVVVA
+131 
-143 TADPPSTLFAHRIEA
+143 HRIEA

-186 WGDGSAFAVVA
+186 WGEQAAFAVVA

-217 DALDVIAATSAA
+217 DALDVIAAASAA
-229 QLLAMMASDGRELAG
+229 QLLAMMASDGRDLAG
-244 AQRRAAELDQRLD
+244 AQRHAADLDERLD
-257 VLGGIGEGLVD
+257 VLGGLGEGLVD

-281 EVARRM
+281 KVARRM
-287 GADATSI
+287 GAGATSI
-294 MLIEGDELRLRA
+294 MLVEGDELRLRA

-311 TEVHLGRGQRLDQ
+311 TDVLLGRGQRLGE
-324 GIAGWVARSGEKIVL
+324 GIAGWVATSGEKIVL
-339 RGRVTDERFHGVDPD
+339 RGRVTDERFQGVDPD

-366 DDVLGVLS
+366 NDVLGVLS
-374 VKRPH
+374 VKRPQ
-379 EAEGFSGR
+379 EADGFSGR

-406 VIAALEQQ
+406 VIAALQ
-414 RQHAEGYADVALAV
+414 RERAHAEGFADVALAV
-428 AAGDAHA
+428 AAGDALGA
-435 AARAAAE
+435 AQAAAE
-442 SFGHHAVALRSASGN
+442 SLSYHAVALRNPSGR
-457 VLAVYS
+457 VLAVYAAEG
-463 QDDDPECR
+463 DPECR
-471 AAALSASES
+471 AAALSASQS
-480 SVGGA
+480 SLGSG

-500 LYEPDDAEVAQR
+500 AYEPDEAALAQR
-512 AADTLALL
+512 AADALALL
-520 GRAELKRESGR
+520 GRAEITRGSER

-560 GLTSTCTEAIGL
+560 GLTSTCSEAIGL
-572 LEEAQPDVVLCD
+572 LADAQPDVVLCD
-584 LHLPDADGAEAIIR
+584 LHLPDADGAEAIAR
-598 LRSEAPA
+598 LRKEAPA

-614 RSPELIRS
+614 RSPDLIRA
-622 VLRAGGNGYVS
+622 VIRAGGNGFIS

-653 PLGRESASAIA
+653 AIGREAASSIA
-664 KSEAPDPRAQQRGE
+664 KTDAIEPRAQPH
-678 AEPERAA
+678 AEPVQPEKGSKANGSA
-685 KSAAPVPNGG
+685 VPNGVAPNGSGESAAPHD
-695 TPSGPAEEAST
+695 A
-706 HEPLTPR
+706 LTPR